1 MTMSGDNV
9 DGDGLPLIDH
19 ETFAKWRAEALENQP
34 SPKDWADLVA
44 LLRWEN
50 ELDRRGVE
58 MTDVP
63 KGFTAAARSLKTLLL
78 FLQNH
83 RVLMQ
88 DGAIAPLMRLNA
100 GMIDV
105 ASGTASPLFQPATK
119 RAGPPAKGVTMDIIQ
134 AFAARAMS
142 ELMEAGNSRDEA
154 AVENRQRASQGTPRG
169 HGQSRS
175 KNGKTLAQSNSGR

>member
-1 MTMSGDNV
+1 MSGDNV

-58 MTDVP
+58 MTHVP

-119 RAGPPAKGVTMDIIQ
+119 RAGPVKGVTMDIIQ

-142 ELMEAGNSRDEA
+142 ELMEAGDSRMKPQSKP
-154 AVENRQRASQGTPRG
+154 QRASQGTPRDMG
-169 HGQSRS
+169 NLDPKR
-175 KNGKTLAQSNSGR
+175 